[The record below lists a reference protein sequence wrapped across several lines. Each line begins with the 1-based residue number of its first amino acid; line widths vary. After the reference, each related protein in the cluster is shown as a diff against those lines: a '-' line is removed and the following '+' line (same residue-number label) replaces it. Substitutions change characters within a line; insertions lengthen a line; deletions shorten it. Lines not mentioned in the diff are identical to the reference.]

1 MFYCCKQNLKAGLQI
16 KFVIGPIGKFL
27 IIGTFSALTP
37 LNCFSQQFLYFL
49 LNRLSDLAARIL
61 VIQLNRTCKI
71 MLCDCYLATLTF
83 FMDQF
88 YSNHEILTKIVTLL
102 DRYII
107 QRGFVNFR
115 KLLLNKCQNLLLH
128 NIAIVKIFD
137 CGKFGTGIFVW
148 LLLETQYK

>member
-88 YSNHEILTKIVTLL
+88 YSNHEILIKIVTLL
-102 DRYII
+102 DRYIMLARFCQLQEAAI
-107 QRGFVNFR
+107 EQMLEPFTSQYCYCKNLRLWEIWDWNF
-115 KLLLNKCQNLLLH
+115 CMATAGNL
-128 NIAIVKIFD
+128 V
-137 CGKFGTGIFVW
+137 
-148 LLLETQYK
+148 

>member
-71 MLCDCYLATLTF
+71 MLFDCYLATLTF

-88 YSNHEILTKIVTLL
+88 YSNHEILIKIVTLL
-102 DRYII
+102 DRYIMLA
-107 QRGFVNFR
+107 RF
-115 KLLLNKCQNLLLH
+115 CQLQEAAIEQMLEPFTSQYCYCKNLRLWE
-128 NIAIVKIFD
+128 IWD
-137 CGKFGTGIFVW
+137 WKFCMATAGNLV
-148 LLLETQYK
+148 

>member
-1 MFYCCKQNLKAGLQI
+1 MKAGLQI

-88 YSNHEILTKIVTLL
+88 YSNHEILIKIVTLL
-102 DRYII
+102 DRYIMLA
-107 QRGFVNFR
+107 RF
-115 KLLLNKCQNLLLH
+115 CQLQEAAIEQMLEPFTSQYCYCKNLRLWE
-128 NIAIVKIFD
+128 IWD
-137 CGKFGTGIFVW
+137 WKFCMATAGNLV
-148 LLLETQYK
+148 

>member
-1 MFYCCKQNLKAGLQI
+1 MFYCWKQNLKAGLQI

-88 YSNHEILTKIVTLL
+88 YSNHEILIKIVTLL
-102 DRYII
+102 DRYIMLARFCQLQEAAI
-107 QRGFVNFR
+107 EQMLEPFTSQYCYCKNLRLWEIWDWNF
-115 KLLLNKCQNLLLH
+115 CMATAGNL
-128 NIAIVKIFD
+128 V
-137 CGKFGTGIFVW
+137 
-148 LLLETQYK
+148 

>member
-1 MFYCCKQNLKAGLQI
+1 MFYCCIQNLKAGLQI

-71 MLCDCYLATLTF
+71 MLFDCYLATLTF

-88 YSNHEILTKIVTLL
+88 YSNHEILIKIVTLL
-102 DRYII
+102 DRYIMLARFCQLQEAAI
-107 QRGFVNFR
+107 EQMLEPFTSQYCYCKNLRLWEIWDWNF
-115 KLLLNKCQNLLLH
+115 CMATAGNL
-128 NIAIVKIFD
+128 V
-137 CGKFGTGIFVW
+137 
-148 LLLETQYK
+148 

>member
-83 FMDQF
+83 FMNQF
-88 YSNHEILTKIVTLL
+88 YSNHEILIKIVTRL
-102 DRYII
+102 DCYIMLA
-107 QRGFVNFR
+107 RF
-115 KLLLNKCQNLLLH
+115 CQLQEAAIEQMLEPFTSQYCYCKNLRLWE
-128 NIAIVKIFD
+128 IWD
-137 CGKFGTGIFVW
+137 WKFCMATAGNLV
-148 LLLETQYK
+148 

>member
-1 MFYCCKQNLKAGLQI
+1 MFYCCTQNLKAGLQI

-88 YSNHEILTKIVTLL
+88 YSNHEILIKIVTLL
-102 DRYII
+102 DRYIMLA
-107 QRGFVNFR
+107 RF
-115 KLLLNKCQNLLLH
+115 CQLQEAAIEQMLEPFTSQYCYCKNLRLWE
-128 NIAIVKIFD
+128 IWD
-137 CGKFGTGIFVW
+137 WKFCMATAGNLV
-148 LLLETQYK
+148 

>member
-88 YSNHEILTKIVTLL
+88 YSNHEILIKIVTLL
-102 DRYII
+102 DRYIMLA
-107 QRGFVNFR
+107 RF
-115 KLLLNKCQNLLLH
+115 CQLQEAAIEQMLEPFTSQYCYCKNLRLWE
-128 NIAIVKIFD
+128 IWD
-137 CGKFGTGIFVW
+137 WKFCMATAGNLV
-148 LLLETQYK
+148 

>member
-88 YSNHEILTKIVTLL
+88 YSNHEILIKIVTRL
-102 DRYII
+102 DCYIMLA
-107 QRGFVNFR
+107 RF
-115 KLLLNKCQNLLLH
+115 CQLQEAAIEQMLEPFTSQYCYCKNLRLWE
-128 NIAIVKIFD
+128 IWD
-137 CGKFGTGIFVW
+137 WKFCMATAGNLV
-148 LLLETQYK
+148 